1 MTGIQYNAFLFLS
14 LRKFFNALVSPDEE
28 SPARIMQVI
37 HDKRTMRK
45 LLQVVRLLNKDLGNV
60 LDHVLTQG
68 KDVTSHFIA
77 IGFAKTITCLTIRA
91 VVSLCSLEGSRNL

>member
-1 MTGIQYNAFLFLS
+1 M
-14 LRKFFNALVSPDEE
+14 VSPDEE

-68 KDVTSHFIA
+68 KNIPLAYRESFIA
-77 IGFAKTITCLTIRA
+77 VHKYLFMPILTIHA
-91 VVSLCSLEGSRNL
+91 LITLCSLESSGNLGSRKYN

>member
-1 MTGIQYNAFLFLS
+1 M
-14 LRKFFNALVSPDEE
+14 VSPDEE

-45 LLQVVRLLNKDLGNV
+45 LLQVVRLLNKDLGTV

-68 KDVTSHFIA
+68 KDVTSHFIE
-77 IGFAKTITCLTIRA
+77 IFLR
-91 VVSLCSLEGSRNL
+91 